1 MLLGKQVRLNRL
13 ANPVSGRMLSVAM
26 DHGIATSY
34 TELPYGLEKVPQVLA
49 QVTAGKPDSVV
60 LNRGMAM
67 HCLAPYAGRV
77 SWMMQTNCFS
87 PHMPNVD
94 HQFSYV
100 EDALALGAD
109 AIAMTI
115 TVGDD
120 GQGREITMLGELVR
134 AALPVGL
141 PVVAH
146 IYAKGNQVP
155 PGQLFALPW
164 VRYGARVGAEVGVDI
179 VKVPYT
185 GSADTFAEVVE
196 TCPVPVVASGGP
208 RLNSVEELF
217 AMVRGVVDA
226 GARGATIGRNV
237 WGDPCIAG
245 AMAGLRAIMHGNARV
260 EEAMALYRAEQQAE
274 AAQLPEQASHGA
286 GFYG

>member
-1 MLLGKQVRLNRL
+1 ML
-13 ANPVSGRMLSVAM
+13 AVAM

-34 TELPYGLEKVPQVLA
+34 AELPYGLEKVPPVLA
-49 QVTAGKPDSVV
+49 QVAAGKPDAIVI
-60 LNRGMAM
+60 NRGIAM
-67 HCLAPYAGRV
+67 HCLGPYAGQV
-77 SWMMQTNCFS
+77 PWMMQTACFA
-87 PHMPNVD
+87 PHIPNVD
-94 HQFSYV
+94 HQFSWV

-120 GQGREITMLGELVR
+120 GQGREITALGELVR
-134 AALPVGL
+134 AAMPVGL

-155 PGQLFALPW
+155 PGGLFALPW

-185 GSADTFAEVVE
+185 GSAETFAEVVD
-196 TCPVPVVASGGP
+196 TCPLPVVASGGP

-217 AMVRGVVDA
+217 NMVRGVVDS

-237 WGDPCIAG
+237 WGDPCIPG
-245 AMAGLRAIMHGNARV
+245 VMAGLRAITHGNASV
-260 EEAMALYRAEQQAE
+260 EEAMVLYRAEQQAE
-274 AAQLPEQASHGA
+274 SAQLPHQAGHAA